1 MARRNLGLDLGIN
14 APSVAVALDERGEP
28 VVEGLRF
35 ILGVPELQEVEQ
47 AALKGAEPG
56 TKLHVVM
63 EKTFPTHEYVSKFFA
78 SLGHEV
84 SFAKPDQVKEGRKF
98 LSPKVK
104 TDERD
109 AWVLSRLPYLDP
121 RQLERCYV
129 APTALLELRTLVS
142 QRQSMVS
149 QLTHLKNQVIRYAN
163 TVWPGLTQVFGSLD
177 FNHARAFVRELNPE
191 KVVELEEAG
200 VAQFLRENGRITA
213 ERAQRLAGQLFVLAK
228 RTVGLQS
235 LVQASWLELHR
246 QHTVNLISQLE
257 SLEKRI
263 EAKEQELKLYYDQA
277 DPEGYLLT
285 IPGIGMKIAP
295 TVLAYLGEAQ
305 RFPTSRHAQGFV
317 GLFPETDAS
326 GSSDRKGTALSK
338 RGPAPLRRDL
348 FLAADAFRRV
358 DPRGAQLYHDQ
369 MANKGKHHISAL
381 CVVANRLLI
390 PRIIAVVKEKRAYQL
405 QDLDG
410 QAISKGEAK
419 QLVAQFKVSE
429 KVRQRIRSRKRPVA
443 NPGLESVT
451 ENAKKTGRLPPQITS
466 EHEAPRNGRAPRL
479 DELTTD
485 RFSVTKNQ
493 IAMLVFRN
501 VDRLLNS
508 GGSLEEI
515 RFALNEEAANFFR
528 KRT

>member
-1 MARRNLGLDLGIN
+1 MARRTLGLDLGIS

-28 VVEGLRF
+28 VVKGLRF
-35 ILGVPELQEVEQ
+35 TLGLPELQEVER

-63 EKTFPTHEYVSKFFA
+63 EKTFPTHEYVSGFFT
-78 SLGHEV
+78 SRGHEV

-109 AWVLSRLPYLDP
+109 AWVMARLPYLNP
-121 RQLERCYV
+121 RQLERGYV
-129 APTALLELRTLVS
+129 VQTALLELKTLAS
-142 QRQSMVS
+142 HRQSMVS
-149 QLTHLKNQVIRYAN
+149 QLTFLKNQVIRYAN

-191 KVVELEEAG
+191 QVVELEEPG
-200 VAQFLRENGRITA
+200 VAQFLREKGRITA
-213 ERAQRLAGQLFVLAK
+213 KRAQKLAGQLFALAE

-235 LVQASWLELHR
+235 LVQTSWLELHR
-246 QHTVNLISQLE
+246 QHTIELLAQLE
-257 SLEKRI
+257 SLEARI
-263 EAKEQELKLYYDQA
+263 EIKEQELKLCYGQA

-285 IPGIGMKIAP
+285 IPGIGNKIAP
-295 TVLAYLGEAQ
+295 TVLAYLGEGQ
-305 RFPTSRHAQGFV
+305 RFPTSGHAQGFV

-358 DPRGAQLYHDQ
+358 DPRGAELYHDQ

-390 PRIIAVVKEKRAYQL
+390 PRIIAIVKEKRAYQL

-410 QAISKGEAK
+410 QAISKEDAK
-419 QLVAQFKVSE
+419 QLVVQFKVSE

-443 NPGLESVT
+443 NQGPESMTANARTPGRPS
-451 ENAKKTGRLPPQITS
+451 PQITS
-466 EHEAPRNGRAPRL
+466 ELEAPRNGRAPRL
-479 DELTTD
+479 EDLSTD
-485 RFSVTKNQ
+485 RFTVTKNQ

-515 RFALNEEAANFFR
+515 RVELSEESTEFFR